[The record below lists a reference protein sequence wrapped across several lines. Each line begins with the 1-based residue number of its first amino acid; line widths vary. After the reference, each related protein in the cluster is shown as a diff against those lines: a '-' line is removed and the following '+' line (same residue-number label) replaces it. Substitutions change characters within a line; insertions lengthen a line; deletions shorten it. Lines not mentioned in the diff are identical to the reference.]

1 MLQGRPDADPRHALP
16 QSPNTLPPT
25 TSTQRVAFS
34 GAFVLLASLEIAKVS
49 PATALWAAPAILC
62 SAILI
67 AWAAESA
74 QFFVSQGIALAM
86 LAWLQTM
93 PEFAVEAVLAWK
105 QQTPLLMANL
115 TGALRL
121 LTGLGW
127 PMIYATAAFFHRRK
141 YRRPLNRIRLQT
153 EHCVEVAGLALPLLY
168 MVWIWLKGTLTV
180 WDALVLILIYCA
192 YVFVLSK
199 IPPMDAEGIEDLD
212 RVPRF
217 VVKSS
222 PKVRNLLI
230 LLLFVGGGGLIYYSA
245 EPFLGSLLAVS
256 AILGVPSFVFVQWVA
271 PFVSEFPEKV
281 SAFYW
286 ARTIDRAP
294 MALMNMVSSNIN
306 QWTLLPA
313 MLSIIFSVSAGHM
326 APIHFDSQQELEL
339 LMTIGQSLIGLMF
352 LMNME
357 LAWWEASALF
367 SLWFLQFALSP
378 VHAGPDLLGRLAGH
392 IHWLVTCAYFAWFAI
407 EVARTFAQKRKPL
420 AFALFARLW
429 RERVL
434 GREAS

>member
-1 MLQGRPDADPRHALP
+1 
-16 QSPNTLPPT
+16 
-25 TSTQRVAFS
+25 
-34 GAFVLLASLEIAKVS
+34 
-49 PATALWAAPAILC
+49 
-62 SAILI
+62 
-67 AWAAESA
+67 
-74 QFFVSQGIALAM
+74 M

-127 PMIYATAAFFHRRK
+127 PMIYATAAFFYRRK
-141 YRRPLNRIRLQT
+141 NRRAMKRIRL
-153 EHCVEVAGLALPLLY
+153 EKAHCVEVVGLTAPLLY
-168 MVWIWLKGTLTV
+168 MLWIWLKGTLTV
-180 WDALVLILIYCA
+180 WDALVLTFIYA
-192 YVFVLSK
+192 GYVFVLSK

-212 RVPRF
+212 RVPRY

-222 PKVRNLLI
+222 PKLRSLLI
-230 LLLFVGGGGLIYYSA
+230 LLLFAGGGGLIYFSA

-313 MLSIIFSVSAGHM
+313 MLAIIFSVSAGH
-326 APIHFDSQQELEL
+326 ATPIRFDSQQELEL
-339 LMTIGQSLIGLMF
+339 LMTIGQSLIGLIF

-367 SLWFLQFALSP
+367 GLWFLQFALSP
-378 VHAGPDLLGRLAGH
+378 VHAGPDLLGLLAGN
-392 IHWLVTCAYFAWFAI
+392 IHWLVTCAYFAWFGI
-407 EVARTFAQKRKPL
+407 EVVRTLANKRKPL
-420 AFALFARLW
+420 AFVLFAQLW

-434 GREAS
+434 QREAA

>member
-1 MLQGRPDADPRHALP
+1 MLQGMPDADPRHALP
-16 QSPNTLPPT
+16 QPQDNLLRTN
-25 TSTQRVAFS
+25 STQRVAFS
-34 GAFVLLASLEIAKVS
+34 GAFVLLASLEIAKVG
-49 PATALWAAPAILC
+49 PATALWAAPAILF
-62 SAILI
+62 SAVLI

-74 QFFVSQGIALAM
+74 QFFVAQGIALAM

-141 YRRPLNRIRLQT
+141 YRRPMKKIHLED
-153 EHCVEVAGLALPLLY
+153 EHCVEVVGLTVPLLY
-168 MVWIWLKGTLTV
+168 MLWIWLKGTLTV
-180 WDALVLILIYCA
+180 WDALVLTAIYGA

-199 IPPMDAEGIEDLD
+199 VPPRDAEGIEDLD
-212 RVPRF
+212 RVPRY

-230 LLLFVGGGGLIYYSA
+230 LLLFAAGGGLIYYSA

-256 AILGVPSFVFVQWVA
+256 AILGVPSFIFVQWVA

-306 QWTLLPA
+306 QWTLLAA
-313 MLSIIFSVSAGHM
+313 MLPVIFSVSAGHA
-326 APIHFDSQQELEL
+326 APIRFDRQQELEL
-339 LMTIGQSLIGLMF
+339 LMTIGQSLVGLMF

-357 LAWWEASALF
+357 LAWWEAATLF
-367 SLWFLQFALSP
+367 TLWFLQFALSP
-378 VHAGPDLLGRLAGH
+378 VNAGPGLLGLVVAN
-392 IHWLVTCAYFAWFAI
+392 IHWMVTCAYVVWFGV
-407 EVARTFAQKRKPL
+407 EVARTAVQKRKPL
-420 AFALFARLW
+420 AFLLFARLW
-429 RERVL
+429 RARVL
-434 GREAS
+434 GREAA

>member
-1 MLQGRPDADPRHALP
+1 LP
-16 QSPNTLPPT
+16 QFLSNQAQVPT
-25 TSTQRVAFS
+25 PQRAAFS
-34 GAFVLLASLEIAKVS
+34 GAFALLASLEIAKVS
-49 PATALWAAPAILC
+49 PATALWAAPAILM

-105 QQTPLLMANL
+105 QQSALLMANL

-141 YRRPLNRIRLQT
+141 HGRALKAIHLQT
-153 EHCVEVAGLALPLLY
+153 EHCVEVVGLMLPLLY
-168 MVWIWLKGTLTV
+168 MLWIWLKGTLTV
-180 WDALVLILIYCA
+180 WDAVVLILIYFA
-192 YVFVLSK
+192 YLFVLTK
-199 IPPMDAEGIEDLD
+199 VPPAGAEGIEDLD
-212 RVPRF
+212 RVPRY

-230 LLLFVGGGGLIYYSA
+230 LLLFAGGGGLIYYSA
-245 EPFLGSLLAVS
+245 EPFLGSLLAMS
-256 AILGVPSFVFVQWVA
+256 AILGIPSFVFVQWVA

-286 ARTIDRAP
+286 ARTIDGAP

-306 QWTLLPA
+306 QWTLLTALLP
-313 MLSIIFSVSAGHM
+313 IIFSVSAGHL
-326 APIHFDSQQELEL
+326 APIRFDSQQELEL

-357 LAWWEASALF
+357 LAWWEASTLF

-378 VHAGPDLLGRLAGH
+378 VHAGPYLLGRLAGH
-392 IHWLVTCAYFAWFAI
+392 IHWLVTCAYFAWFAV
-407 EVARTFAQKRKPL
+407 EVVRTFAQKRKPL
-420 AFALFARLW
+420 AFILFARLW
-429 RERVL
+429 RGRVL
-434 GREAS
+434 GRQAA

>member
-1 MLQGRPDADPRHALP
+1 MLQGMPHLDPRHALP
-16 QSPNTLPPT
+16 QFLSTQPTITPP
-25 TSTQRVAFS
+25 QRVAFS

-49 PATALWAAPAILC
+49 PTTALWAAPAILV

-105 QQTPLLMANL
+105 QQTSLLMANL

-127 PMIYATAAFFHRRK
+127 PMIYGTAAFFYRRK
-141 YRRPLNRIRLQT
+141 HGRAMKVIHLET
-153 EHCVEVAGLALPLLY
+153 EHCVEVVGLMLPLVY
-168 MVWIWLKGTLTV
+168 MLWIWLKGTLTL

-192 YVFVLSK
+192 YLLLLSR
-199 IPPMDAEGIEDLD
+199 IPPVGVEGIEDLD
-212 RVPRF
+212 RVPRY

-230 LLLFVGGGGLIYYSA
+230 LLLFAGGGGLIYYSA

-256 AILGVPSFVFVQWVA
+256 AILGIPSFVFVQWVA

-286 ARTIDRAP
+286 ARTIDGAP

-306 QWTLLPA
+306 QWTLLAA
-313 MLSIIFSVSAGHM
+313 MLPIIFSISAGHP
-326 APIHFDSQQELEL
+326 APIQFDGQQELEL

-357 LAWWEASALF
+357 LVWWEASALF
-367 SLWFLQFALSP
+367 SLWFLQFALSAVP
-378 VHAGPDLLGRLAGH
+378 PGPSLFARFAGH
-392 IHWLVTCAYFAWFAI
+392 IHWLVTCAYFLWFAV
-407 EVARTFAQKRKPL
+407 EVVRTFAHKRKPQ
-420 AFALFARLW
+420 AFVLFARLW
-429 RERVL
+429 RERVM
-434 GREAS
+434 GREAA

>member
-1 MLQGRPDADPRHALP
+1 MFHGIPDDGPRRALP
-16 QSPNTLPPT
+16 QFLSNQPQVPPP
-25 TSTQRVAFS
+25 QRVAFS

-49 PATALWAAPAILC
+49 PATALWAAPAILM

-105 QQTPLLMANL
+105 QQAPLLMANL

-127 PMIYATAAFFHRRK
+127 PMIYATAAFFYRRK
-141 YRRPLNRIRLQT
+141 YGHALQAIHLQT
-153 EHCVEVAGLALPLLY
+153 EHCVEVVGLALPLVY
-168 MVWIWLKGTLTV
+168 MLWIWLKGTLTV

-192 YVFVLSK
+192 YLFVLTK
-199 IPPMDAEGIEDLD
+199 VPPAGAEGIEDLE
-212 RVPRF
+212 RVPRYI
-217 VVKSS
+217 VKSS

-256 AILGVPSFVFVQWVA
+256 AILGIPSFVFVQWVA

-286 ARTIDRAP
+286 ARTIDGAP

-306 QWTLLPA
+306 QWTLLAALLPV
-313 MLSIIFSVSAGHM
+313 IFSVSAGHPE
-326 APIHFDSQQELEL
+326 PIRFDSQQELEL

-357 LAWWEASALF
+357 LAWWEASTLF

-378 VHAGPDLLGRLAGH
+378 VHAGPDLFARFAGH
-392 IHWLVTCAYFAWFAI
+392 VHWLVTCAYFVWFAI
-407 EVARTFAQKRKPL
+407 EVARIFAHKRKPL
-420 AFALFARLW
+420 AFILFASLW
-429 RERVL
+429 RERVI
-434 GREAS
+434 GRQAA

>member
-1 MLQGRPDADPRHALP
+1 LP
-16 QSPNTLPPT
+16 LSNNTLSPITP
-25 TSTQRVAFS
+25 SQRVAFS
-34 GAFVLLASLEIAKVS
+34 GAFVLLASLEIAQVS
-49 PATALWAAPAILC
+49 PATALWAAPAILM

-127 PMIYATAAFFHRRK
+127 PMIYATAAFFYRRK
-141 YRRPLNRIRLQT
+141 HGRAMNAIHLER
-153 EHCVEVAGLALPLLY
+153 EHCVEVVGLALPLVY
-168 MVWIWLKGTLTV
+168 MLLIWAKGTLTV
-180 WDALVLILIYCA
+180 WDALILILIYCA

-199 IPPMDAEGIEDLD
+199 IPPVGAEGIEDLD
-212 RVPRF
+212 RVPRY

-230 LLLFVGGGGLIYYSA
+230 LLLFFGGGGLIYYSA

-271 PFVSEFPEKV
+271 LFVSEFPEKV

-306 QWTLLPA
+306 QWTLLAALLP
-313 MLSIIFSVSAGHM
+313 IIFSISVGH
-326 APIHFDSQQELEL
+326 AVPIQFDSQQELEL

-367 SLWFLQFALSP
+367 GLWFLQFALSP
-378 VHAGPDLLGRLAGH
+378 VHPGPGLVATLASH
-392 IHWLVTCAYFAWFAI
+392 IHWLVTCAYFIWFGI
-407 EVARTFAQKRKPL
+407 EVIRTFAHKRRAL
-420 AFALFARLW
+420 AFVLFASLW
-429 RERVL
+429 RKRVL
-434 GREAS
+434 GREVA